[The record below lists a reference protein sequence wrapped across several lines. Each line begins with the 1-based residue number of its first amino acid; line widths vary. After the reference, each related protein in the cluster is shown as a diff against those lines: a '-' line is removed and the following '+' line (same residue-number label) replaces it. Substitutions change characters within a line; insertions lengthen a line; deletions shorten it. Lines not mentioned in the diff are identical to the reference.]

1 MKSIL
6 AYVLIF
12 FVSASAADEI
22 SVTLP
27 ESWVVQGSVI
37 YKDNVK
43 IGELISKDSWPYESG
58 EDFIASFKNGFID
71 DPDTTKFHSSGKFN
85 SIYWVCRVGAYEGA
99 NGETGIWY
107 IRRFWVGGPIL
118 TLYSFSSCTDGF
130 SEALE
135 VASSVVESST

>member
-12 FVSASAADEI
+12 FVSASAAAEI
-22 SVTLP
+22 SITLP
-27 ESWVVQGSVI
+27 ENWVVQGSVI
-37 YKDNVK
+37 YKDSIK

-58 EDFIASFKNGFID
+58 EDFIASFRNGFID

-85 SIYWVCRVGAYEGA
+85 SIYWVCRVGVYEGA

-118 TLYSFSSCTDGF
+118 TLYSHNSCTDGF
-130 SEALE
+130 PEALE
-135 VASSVVESST
+135 VASSVVESNT